1 MKFYDREIETET
13 LKGVEKKSA
22 KYAQMTVVTGRRR
35 IGKTSLIRHSFAEIP
50 FVYFF
55 VTRKSEA
62 MLCAELC
69 ENVRYVLN
77 EDIGD
82 FSSFSRLFRDRRS
95 HSIAYKNL
103 WQSKIRCSSN

>member
-82 FSSFSRLFRDRRS
+82 FSLCCVRLTD
-95 HSIAYKNL
+95 IGIEINL
-103 WQSKIRCSSN
+103 